1 MSNFVGLDAAMAS
14 KPEKKKIGGL
24 NDLFKIS
31 DPDEEVILIDVNEL
45 DYRHNHNW
53 SKLTGLKEQM
63 LKESIKDLGILQ
75 PLIVRPVEDINY
87 PINGKYEI
95 LVGNNRGRLARGL
108 GMDKVPCIIKPGLS
122 EDEAESY
129 VNNTNI
135 NRDWSE
141 LKPSEKAAIIA
152 TEYDVKKRR
161 NVRTEILDDIDQYLQ
176 QMQNESDD
184 EDASGVRDIAK
195 EHQLEKSS
203 IANYIRIHNY
213 LEYPIKQLLD
223 KKVITLKAAVQ
234 LSYISKENQD
244 NLVQLLTDGE
254 STYKCDEIKAKQL
267 RIAEQNKK
275 LNYVSMVDILEGSK
289 KKAGRPKAFKLNSKI
304 VKKFFVNG
312 ETEQE
317 IGNVIEEALE
327 MYFGRGDS

>member
-95 LVGNNRGRLARGL
+95 LVGNNRGRLAREL
-108 GMDKVPCIIKPGLS
+108 GMDKVPCIIKSGLS

-135 NRDWSE
+135 NRD
-141 LKPSEKAAIIA
+141 
-152 TEYDVKKRR
+152 
-161 NVRTEILDDIDQYLQ
+161 
-176 QMQNESDD
+176 
-184 EDASGVRDIAK
+184 
-195 EHQLEKSS
+195 
-203 IANYIRIHNY
+203 
-213 LEYPIKQLLD
+213 
-223 KKVITLKAAVQ
+223 
-234 LSYISKENQD
+234 
-244 NLVQLLTDGE
+244 
-254 STYKCDEIKAKQL
+254 
-267 RIAEQNKK
+267 
-275 LNYVSMVDILEGSK
+275 
-289 KKAGRPKAFKLNSKI
+289 
-304 VKKFFVNG
+304 
-312 ETEQE
+312 
-317 IGNVIEEALE
+317 
-327 MYFGRGDS
+327 